1 MLRHDLHQHLWS
13 EPLVAAL
20 AAREIAPRIR
30 RDGLLWR
37 LDLPGE
43 PPCTVD
49 VDGDDPERRAGLV
62 CLDGLDR
69 ALIAPSLALGF
80 APDVLDAYHAGCAA
94 LPAAFGAWAVVD
106 PATARPREVHE
117 LLDRGFAGLCLP
129 AAALGTPAALDGLGP
144 LLEALERRDA
154 PLFVHP
160 GGGSAT
166 PGAPTWWPALADYVT
181 EMHVAWHAFAAAGRA
196 AHPRLRVL
204 WAMLA
209 GGAPLHVE
217 RLAARGGPPAAVLDR
232 MSFYDA
238 SSYGATMLEATARV
252 VGIDRLA
259 HGSDRP
265 VVAPL
270 PAPGPLGPAVWA
282 SMTVQAPATLLG
294 SRAAAATAWPMAAT
308 SVPDATYGGIV

>member
-1 MLRHDLHQHLWS
+1 MTRYDVHQHLWS

-20 AAREIAPRIR
+20 AARAQAPRIR

-37 LDLPGE
+37 LDLPSE
-43 PPCTVD
+43 PSCTVD
-49 VDGDDPERRAGLV
+49 VDGDDPDRRASLV

-69 ALIAPSLALGF
+69 ALIAPSLALGCE
-80 APDVLDAYHAGCAA
+80 PDVLAAYHEGCEG
-94 LPAAFGAWAVVD
+94 LPHTFGAWATVD
-106 PATARPREVHE
+106 PRTATPAEVAG

-129 AAALGTPAALDGLGP
+129 ASALGTAAALEEVGP
-144 LLEALERRDA
+144 LLETLSRRDA

-160 GGGSAT
+160 AGASAP
-166 PGAPTWWPALADYVT
+166 PGAPAWWPAMAGYVP
-181 EMHVAWHAFAAAGRA
+181 EVHVAWHAWIAHGRT

-217 RLAARGGPPAAVLDR
+217 RLAARGGPPAAGLDR
-232 MSFYDA
+232 LSFYDS
-238 SSYGATMLEATARV
+238 SSYGGSMLEATARV
-252 VGIDRLA
+252 VGIDRLV

-270 PAPGPLGPAVWA
+270 PAPGPLGEAVWR

-294 SRAAAATAWPMAAT
+294 TRAAATTASPMAAT
-308 SVPDATYGGIV
+308 SSSEATYGGIV